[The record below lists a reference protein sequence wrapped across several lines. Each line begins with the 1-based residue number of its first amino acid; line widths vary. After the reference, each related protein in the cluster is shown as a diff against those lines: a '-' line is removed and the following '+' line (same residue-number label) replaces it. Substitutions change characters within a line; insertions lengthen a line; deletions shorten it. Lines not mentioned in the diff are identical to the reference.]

1 MDELSP
7 FYEREFYK
15 HSWQSTRVS
24 TQGYG
29 DKENLNAKFNYD
41 YTNTKP
47 IDCYAL
53 LYWIRW
59 AMGV

>member
-7 FYEREFYK
+7 FYARGFYK

-29 DKENLNAKFNYD
+29 DKVNLNAKFNYD
-41 YTNTKP
+41 YKYKAYWLL
-47 IDCYAL
+47 CFAL
-53 LYWIRW
+53 LN
-59 AMGV
+59 